1 MTEGDTILAE
11 TEEAL
16 SRVWFIQSIEEEE
29 RSDISLSLRLAIRP
43 GLFVQVFVGER
54 SGSLYMALIE
64 GKRRIFGIDR
74 EAGEWHSHPFDA
86 PERHEPLNDEF
97 SRKPLLRF
105 LARVEDII
113 VEQDLL

>member
-1 MTEGDTILAE
+1 MTEGDVIRSEA
-11 TEEAL
+11 EEAL
-16 SRVWFIQSIEEEE
+16 RRVWFIQSIEEEE

-74 EAGEWHSHPFDA
+74 EADEWHSHPFHV
-86 PERHEPLNDEF
+86 PEKHEPLNDDL
-97 SRKPLLRF
+97 SHKPLLRF